1 MTAPG
6 LTRSSPGSP
15 AAAGE
20 PAGMS
25 DPRGM
30 LTAEMSG
37 RASSAVLVGRD
48 EQMAALEAA
57 FDSVR
62 QGGPSTVLLGGGA
75 GGGKSRLVG
84 EFGSRGGSAGARGA
98 ARGV

>member
-1 MTAPG
+1 MTAPD
-6 LTRSSPGSP
+6 LARSPSGGPTGGP
-15 AAAGE
+15 TAAGE
-20 PAGMS
+20 LAGMS

-37 RASSAVLVGRD
+37 RASSPVLVGRD

-62 QGGPSTVLLGGGA
+62 QGGPSTVILSTPCYHV
-75 GGGKSRLVG
+75 KV
-84 EFGSRGGSAGARGA
+84 AR
-98 ARGV
+98 